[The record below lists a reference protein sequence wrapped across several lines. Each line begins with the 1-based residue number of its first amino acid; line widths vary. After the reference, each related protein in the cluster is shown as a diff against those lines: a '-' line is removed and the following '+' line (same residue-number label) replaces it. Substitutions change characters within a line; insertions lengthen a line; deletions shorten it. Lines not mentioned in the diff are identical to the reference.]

1 MTTFEL
7 AQCNSLE
14 NRPRVSIDL
23 GLPLYHTLRKT
34 IQIATIS
41 SLPLLGLLAIGYS
54 CLQSRQLVPSNMF
67 FLHRLERTITL
78 HPSFFGPR
86 IKEYLTN
93 KLLQDVEGTCTGSFY
108 IICCLDSFEFSEG
121 RVVPGS
127 AVAEYTV
134 SYRAVVWRPFRG
146 ETVRLVVDLQ

>member
-1 MTTFEL
+1 ML
-7 AQCNSLE
+7 NSNDLE
-14 NRPRVSIDL
+14 FDVPISSQFDRLHLHRRPRDLID
-23 GLPLYHTLRKT
+23 
-34 IQIATIS
+34 
-41 SLPLLGLLAIGYS
+41 
-54 CLQSRQLVPSNMF
+54 MF

-146 ETVRLVVDLQ
+146 ETVRLRVDLL